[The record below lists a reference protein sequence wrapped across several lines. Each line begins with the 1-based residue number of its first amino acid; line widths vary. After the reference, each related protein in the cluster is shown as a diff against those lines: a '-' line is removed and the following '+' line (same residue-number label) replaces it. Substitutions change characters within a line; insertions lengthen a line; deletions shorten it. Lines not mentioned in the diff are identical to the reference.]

1 MKKIN
6 YNFKNNLHLVN
17 LCDGKANTIDYFFIN
32 EFENIINDI
41 DHSVPLI
48 ITGNNKYFST
58 GLDLHQVN
66 RMNKNELLEFIINF
80 EKLLMSILK
89 FKSPTISLINGHAI
103 AGGFILICA
112 TDLRYIFKCDSLF
125 GIGKNKI
132 GFSLPPLA
140 YAIMKLKLKSNYQN
154 IMIGKK
160 LYNMHNFKP
169 INFFKKIHDLDN
181 YQNIIKKLLDNN
193 KTIINK
199 KNETYLSINQFYRSN
214 YKNLM
219 NEFITSWFKPK
230 TIENRLN
237 LENKITKTSK

>member
-1 MKKIN
+1 M
-6 YNFKNNLHLVN
+6 
-17 LCDGKANTIDYFFIN
+17 CDGRANTIDYSFIN
-32 EFENIINDI
+32 EFQNIITDI
-41 DHSVPLI
+41 DDSLPLI
-48 ITGNNKYFST
+48 ITGKNKYYST
-58 GLDLHQVN
+58 GLDLHKVN
-66 RMNKNELLEFIINF
+66 RMNKKELLEFIINF

-103 AGGFILICA
+103 AGGFILMCA
-112 TDLRYIFKCDSLF
+112 TDLRCIIKSDSLF
-125 GIGKNKI
+125 GIGENKT

-140 YAIMKLKLKSNYQN
+140 YAIIKLKLKSNYQN
-154 IMIGKK
+154 IMIGEK

-169 INFFKKIHDLDN
+169 IDFFKIIHDLDN
-181 YQNIIKKLLDNN
+181 YKNFIKKLLDNN